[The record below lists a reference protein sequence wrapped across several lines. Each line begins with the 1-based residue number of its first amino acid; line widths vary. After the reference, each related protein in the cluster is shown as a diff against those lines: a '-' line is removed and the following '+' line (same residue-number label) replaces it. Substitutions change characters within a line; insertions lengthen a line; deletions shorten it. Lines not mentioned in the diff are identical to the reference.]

1 MAKKAP
7 DRTKKTP
14 KGDYPVGY
22 AKAPDSGK
30 IRPGEVRNPF
40 GRTGKPSD
48 APDPLEYALSQTT
61 SVTIG
66 GETFEV
72 TAEVAMH
79 LRHAALALKG
89 DGRAYKT
96 ILDEQRARRG
106 RLSPD
111 QTRSELEA
119 EARELDR
126 KKSLSA
132 RIAGFLDDYASSK
145 KFDPET
151 LLNPEEEPARHD

>member
-7 DRTKKTP
+7 NRPKRSP

-22 AKAPDSGK
+22 AKTPDSGK
-30 IRPGEVRNPF
+30 IKPGEVRNPF
-40 GRTGKPSD
+40 GRTGKPAD
-48 APDPLEYALSQTT
+48 AADPLEYALSQMT
-61 SVTIG
+61 SVTIDR
-66 GETFEV
+66 ETFEV

-111 QTRSELEA
+111 QTRGELEA
-119 EARELDR
+119 EARELER
-126 KKSLSA
+126 KQLLSA
-132 RIAGFLDDYASSK
+132 RIAGFLDDYASIK
-145 KFDPET
+145 KSDPES
-151 LLNPEEEPARHD
+151 LLAPEEGTCAP